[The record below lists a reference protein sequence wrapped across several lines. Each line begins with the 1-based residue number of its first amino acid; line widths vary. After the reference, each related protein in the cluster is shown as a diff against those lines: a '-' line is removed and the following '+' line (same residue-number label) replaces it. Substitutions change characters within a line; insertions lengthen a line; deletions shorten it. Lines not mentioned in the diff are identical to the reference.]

1 MTCLAPVLLGLEL
14 KISCSADPTSACKPW
29 LSQIKD
35 PQAAPVPANLGRAGK
50 AAAGRVST
58 QCCEVLQVPG
68 SIARNAGRSHGFWFC
83 LSL

>member
-1 MTCLAPVLLGLEL
+1 MTCVAPVLLGSEL
-14 KISCSADPTSACKPW
+14 QISCSTDPATAR
-29 LSQIKD
+29 KD
-35 PQAAPVPANLGRAGK
+35 PQAAPVPANLGRVRQ

-68 SIARNAGRSHGFWFC
+68 SVARNSQRAHGFWFC

>member
-1 MTCLAPVLLGLEL
+1 MTCVAPVLLGSEL
-14 KISCSADPTSACKPW
+14 QIYCSTDPTSAH
-29 LSQIKD
+29 KD
-35 PQAAPVPANLGRAGK
+35 PQAAPVPANLGRVGQ

-68 SIARNAGRSHGFWFC
+68 SVARNAQRAHGFWFC